1 MTPRESYVS
10 RNARNIKQLREKLEK
25 FTKELLMH
33 PGHTMEWA
41 DSAFATAAKL
51 DLATDI
57 RTNLEAG
64 VTLQRIHEYL
74 QERVMDHAR
83 YINNYSTSSS
93 ANHMK
98 HCQLAAMVDELEVV
112 NGLMKH
118 E

>member
-1 MTPRESYVS
+1 
-10 RNARNIKQLREKLEK
+10 
-25 FTKELLMH
+25 MH

-74 QERVMDHAR
+74 QERVMNHAR